1 MQHRCSS
8 WQMERYQNLNR
19 FIESSRIY
27 AHLENKNKNKP
38 IKWRNKKEDVTS
50 PPAWPPFALWI
61 LGEQRA
67 SWPLTSS
74 PAPGVPEGGA
84 AINQFS
90 PSQQVQ
96 LWPWSPK
103 FFHLN
108 DTHTHKRTHPNTH
121 TIEHWDQRSTLTTV
135 SPTPPWGWSLLSRQC
150 STRPAW
156 FVLHLSAVLV
166 FIWSPFGIKQQLQT
180 KVHAVWLSSANE
192 KKKKKKRW
200 KCFQQEDCEFDPRPE
215 VFLREAWMFSQLAGI
230 SPGSPVFAG
239 FSPGSPWV
247 TWVLSRF
254 SSFLLLFNIIHVRGI
269 GNSNWPQQNS
279 NTVNPGRSQNQFWV
293 LLEQLDH
300 PMIPGRG
307 AATVHRSFRGSNGS
321 NTETNFT
328 SFGIVTFSGTQTL
341 KWVDGW

>member
-108 DTHTHKRTHPNTH
+108 DTHTHTQAHPPQHTHN
-121 TIEHWDQRSTLTTV
+121 WTL
-135 SPTPPWGWSLLSRQC
+135 
-150 STRPAW
+150 
-156 FVLHLSAVLV
+156 
-166 FIWSPFGIKQQLQT
+166 
-180 KVHAVWLSSANE
+180 
-192 KKKKKKRW
+192 
-200 KCFQQEDCEFDPRPE
+200 RPE
-215 VFLREAWMFSQLAGI
+215 VHFDHSVTYSSLRLKFAKQA
-230 SPGSPVFAG
+230 VFHQTSLVRPS
-239 FSPGSPWV
+239 FV
-247 TWVLSRF
+247 RRLSLHLEPF
-254 SSFLLLFNIIHVRGI
+254 
-269 GNSNWPQQNS
+269 W
-279 NTVNPGRSQNQFWV
+279 NQTTT
-293 LLEQLDH
+293 
-300 PMIPGRG
+300 
-307 AATVHRSFRGSNGS
+307 AN
-321 NTETNFT
+321 
-328 SFGIVTFSGTQTL
+328 
-341 KWVDGW
+341 